1 MPCSHAARLDPKTA
15 DHRKCEE
22 GKRGAPRTVRL
33 CPIPH
38 RVERA
43 AAQALAPRARS
54 PPPLSPAPRCLALS
68 RSRCRALCEDLEHP
82 RQLEAD
88 ALPSRGSELGGRLGL
103 SFSVPEVDAPLPQ
116 DQHHGFFVARTEDI
130 RKAWA
135 ACRRSG
141 YQKKGQRKWLCTGLF
156 TLGAWPHLERAVQRW
171 VAEQGDP
178 EAHFSLSRCD

>member
-1 MPCSHAARLDPKTA
+1 MRSCPRSSPEPSRARRSEAAAKAMPCSHAARLDPKTA

-22 GKRGAPRTVRL
+22 GKRGAPRN
-33 CPIPH
+33 
-38 RVERA
+38 
-43 AAQALAPRARS
+43 
-54 PPPLSPAPRCLALS
+54 
-68 RSRCRALCEDLEHP
+68 CRALREDLEQP

-88 ALPSRGSELGGRLGL
+88 ALPSRGSELGGRFGL